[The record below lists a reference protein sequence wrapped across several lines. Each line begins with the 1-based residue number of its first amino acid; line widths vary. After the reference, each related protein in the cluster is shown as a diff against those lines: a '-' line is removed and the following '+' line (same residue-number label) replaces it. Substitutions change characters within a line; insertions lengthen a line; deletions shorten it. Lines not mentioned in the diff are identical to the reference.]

1 MNAKINIKDS
11 ILETNRLVLGPF
23 KRSDLDDFYAYAKVW
38 GVGQMAGWLP
48 HQSIKQSQE
57 ILEKFIEGEKTFAI
71 VYKNNHKVIGSI
83 GIENLTNIDEEK
95 LKKLKGREL
104 GFVLSKEYWGLGI
117 MPEAVKKVID
127 YLFHDCNLDFITCS
141 YFIDNNQSKRVQE
154 KCGFKFLKKVILPT
168 QMQEEKEGNLNIIY
182 KNDIVS

>member
-11 ILETNRLVLGPF
+11 ILETNRLVLRPF

-83 GIENLTNIDEEK
+83 GIENLRNIDEEK

-154 KCGFKFLKKVILPT
+154 KCGFKFLKKFILPT

-182 KNDIVS
+182 KNEIVS

>member
-11 ILETNRLVLGPF
+11 ILETNRLVLRPF

-83 GIENLTNIDEEK
+83 GIENLRNIDEEK

-127 YLFHDCNLDFITCS
+127 YLFHDCNLVLLHAHILLN
-141 YFIDNNQSKRVQE
+141 NNQSKRVQE
-154 KCGFKFLKKVILPT
+154 KCGFKFLKKLFC
-168 QMQEEKEGNLNIIY
+168 QLKCNERKMKEI
-182 KNDIVS
+182 

>member
-11 ILETNRLVLGPF
+11 ILETNRLVLRPF

-83 GIENLTNIDEEK
+83 GIENLRNIDEEK
-95 LKKLKGREL
+95 LGFWNKNGR
-104 GFVLSKEYWGLGI
+104 
-117 MPEAVKKVID
+117 D
-127 YLFHDCNLDFITCS
+127 
-141 YFIDNNQSKRVQE
+141 
-154 KCGFKFLKKVILPT
+154 
-168 QMQEEKEGNLNIIY
+168 
-182 KNDIVS
+182 

>member
-1 MNAKINIKDS
+1 M
-11 ILETNRLVLGPF
+11 LRPF

-83 GIENLTNIDEEK
+83 GIENLRNIDEEK

-104 GFVLSKEYWGLGI
+104 GFVLSCQK
-117 MPEAVKKVID
+117 
-127 YLFHDCNLDFITCS
+127 
-141 YFIDNNQSKRVQE
+141 Q
-154 KCGFKFLKKVILPT
+154 
-168 QMQEEKEGNLNIIY
+168 
-182 KNDIVS
+182 